1 MGMKLTK
8 ADIRKI
14 EEEIEY
20 RKVTLRPELLQN
32 LKTARAQGDLSENF
46 EYTMAKRI
54 NNQNNSRVR
63 YLESIVRT
71 ATIVEDDTP
80 EDEVGLNKAVTVY
93 IEEDDEEE
101 TYKLVT
107 SIRGDSLSNR
117 ISTDSPLGKALLHHR
132 VGDRVKVV
140 VNPTYSYDVVIRKI
154 EAVEDDLTDGI
165 RQY

>member
-1 MGMKLTK
+1 
-8 ADIRKI
+8 
-14 EEEIEY
+14 
-20 RKVTLRPELLQN
+20 
-32 LKTARAQGDLSENF
+32 
-46 EYTMAKRI
+46 MAKRI

-63 YLESIVRT
+63 YLENIVRT
-71 ATIVEDDTP
+71 ATIIEDDTP

-117 ISTDSPLGKALLHHR
+117 ISTDSPLGKALLRHR
-132 VGDRVKVV
+132 VGDRVTVT
-140 VNPTYSYDVVIRKI
+140 VNPDYSYAVVIRKI
-154 EAVEDDLTDGI
+154 ETVEDDLTDGI